1 MSTFSA
7 SIQADINNFEA
18 NIGKA
23 TQSIDKFSQNVGR
36 QLDKVGDSFVS
47 IGKKASVLS
56 AALIAV
62 GFSSFK
68 MAADLEDAIGAS
80 DQIFKNSSKE
90 IQKWAKNLSAQY
102 GIAETEGLTLA
113 NTMGAMLKNIGKLSE
128 SEASKQAA
136 RLVEL
141 SGDLAAMFGGTS
153 QDAARALIGAL
164 KGNNTML
171 DNYGMGVNDATVKTR
186 AFELG
191 LMDAKGEMSLQVKQA
206 ATLSLIM
213 EQSADSLGQAGRE
226 AEGGSGSMRIL
237 TTTIKNLSTSLG
249 EILLPIITPL
259 ITKVGDFVQ
268 KINDL
273 DPKMKKIIVSI
284 GLVGVAVGPM
294 MLALGGLLKLLP
306 LIGAGFTAMTGPVGI
321 AITATAAISFA
332 LYELIKPLTKTNTVA
347 KEVANS
353 TQQLYQELGKEQ
365 IEIDKLFVA
374 YKSAN
379 VGTEEHKRIKDEI
392 ISKYGQFLKNQV
404 DEEGNIINIDDAYKQ
419 LNISLR
425 DQIALKIKNQRLETI
440 STSNINAQA
449 KAITE
454 LTSKID
460 QSDRVKFGVRLNE
473 EFRDFSNSAET
484 DLDKLF
490 DKLVT
495 LTRDEFGI
503 DLMKSDGF
511 FKKIPFQSILKL
523 INSMKEAEMQAQ
535 GVEIAFAGISDVVIS
550 PNAVTTVDVLNTS
563 LENLDEA
570 LDNLGGKALIPEGSL
585 KELSEKLKV
594 LYEKLDNETT
604 QSGRVKVSRLIA
616 DLENQIA
623 RIKVNIKF
631 ELDNKNLA
639 NDSGFDASPIFEL
652 KPLIEKKYEDLSE
665 MKDKFDKEVAEIAQ
679 GVQFFDNMLVGGFV
693 NIFEGLGSAI
703 AGGGNI
709 LGSFSKTI
717 IGTLGDMA
725 VKVGTLV
732 IGFGNAAKAL
742 HAAFTSVFGAAGA
755 VVAGGALIVLGTA
768 VKASISGAMNGGGGS
783 SSGGASSTFRGGYD
797 YNNLGQSEMKGAYAT
812 QDTVTFEIKGDTLV
826 GILEK
831 QSSKNNRL
839 R

>member
-23 TQSIDKFSQNVGR
+23 TQSIDKFSQNVG
-36 QLDKVGDSFVS
+36 QKLEKVGDSFVS

-56 AALIAV
+56 ATLIAV

-171 DNYGMGVNDATVKTR
+171 DNYGMGVNDATVKIR

-321 AITATAAISFA
+321 AVGAIVAGAVLIIKNWDAIKEYFTNGGGSEMFENVKSLALNLWESLKSIFTNIRDVVMDVWERMGSGIVKSFQRSFDIVISIISFVAETFDNFLNIFRDQSVGEA
-332 LYELIKPLTKTNTVA
+332 LEKMKVFFVDAFNGIKDIVLKTIAQMTQGVANFFRFLGLNSLADTMEKWADSLVPIVDKTKQQGEEQSKTNV
-347 KEVANS
+347 
-353 TQQLYQELGKEQ
+353 
-365 IEIDKLFVA
+365 
-374 YKSAN
+374 
-379 VGTEEHKRIKDEI
+379 
-392 ISKYGQFLKNQV
+392 
-404 DEEGNIINIDDAYKQ
+404 
-419 LNISLR
+419 
-425 DQIALKIKNQRLETI
+425 ETK
-440 STSNINAQA
+440 
-449 KAITE
+449 KAIVLTDE
-454 LTSKID
+454 L
-460 QSDRVKFGVRLNE
+460 
-473 EFRDFSNSAET
+473 SNS
-484 DLDKLF
+484 
-490 DKLVT
+490 
-495 LTRDEFGI
+495 
-503 DLMKSDGF
+503 
-511 FKKIPFQSILKL
+511 
-523 INSMKEAEMQAQ
+523 
-535 GVEIAFAGISDVVIS
+535 
-550 PNAVTTVDVLNTS
+550 
-563 LENLDEA
+563 
-570 LDNLGGKALIPEGSL
+570 LDNLFKKDIIPKGSL

-594 LYEKLDNETT
+594 LYEELDNETT
-604 QSGRVKVSRLIA
+604 QSGRVKISRLIA
-616 DLENQIA
+616 DLENQVA

-639 NDSGFDASPIFEL
+639 NDSGFEL
-652 KPLIEKKYEDLSE
+652 KPLIEKEYKDLSE

-768 VKASISGAMNGGGGS
+768 VKASISGAMSGGGGS
-783 SSGGASSTFRGGYD
+783 SSGGASSTFRGGYE

>member
-23 TQSIDKFSQNVGR
+23 TQSIDKFSQNVG
-36 QLDKVGDSFVS
+36 QKLEKVGDSFVS

-56 AALIAV
+56 ATLIAA

-68 MAADLEDAIGAS
+68 MAADVEDAVGATE
-80 DQIFKNSSKE
+80 QIFKENAESVNAWAANLDSSF
-90 IQKWAKNLSAQY
+90 
-102 GIAETEGLTLA
+102 GIAKKEALEYSNL
-113 NTMGAMLKNIGKLSE
+113 MGSMLINIGKLTE
-128 SEASKQAA
+128 EQASKQSAK
-136 RLVEL
+136 LIEL
-141 SGDLAAMFGGTS
+141 AGDLTAMYGGST
-153 QDAARALIGAL
+153 QDAVRALTGAL

-171 DNYGMGVNDATVKTR
+171 DNYGMAVNEALIKQK
-186 AFELG
+186 ALELG
-191 LMDAKGEMSLQVKQA
+191 LMDTSGEMTLQAKQGATLALIWEQTGAAQGQA
-206 ATLSLIM
+206 A
-213 EQSADSLGQAGRE
+213 RE
-226 AEGGSGSMRIL
+226 ADGASGAMRALKTEIINL
-237 TTTIKNLSTSLG
+237 TTELG
-249 EILLPIITPL
+249 DVLLPVITPIISRLKEFVSGFRDLEPETKKTIVVIAGVVAAIGPFLL
-259 ITKVGDFVQ
+259 ILGKV
-268 KINDL
+268 IAIA
-273 DPKMKKIIVSI
+273 P
-284 GLVGVAVGPM
+284 AVG
-294 MLALGGLLKLLP
+294 A
-306 LIGAGFTAMTGPVGI
+306 AVTAMTGPVGI
-321 AITATAAISFA
+321 AVGAIVAGAVLIIKNWDAIKEYFTNGGGSEMFENVKSLALNLWDSLKSIFTNIRDVVMDVWERMGSGIVKSFQRSFDIVISIISFVAETFDNFLNIFRDQSVGEA
-332 LYELIKPLTKTNTVA
+332 LEEMKVFFVDAFNGIKDIVLKVVA
-347 KEVANS
+347 QMTQVVANFFRF
-353 TQQLYQELGKEQ
+353 LELNSLADTMEKWADSLVPIVEKTKEQGKEQ
-365 IEIDKLFVA
+365 SKT
-374 YKSAN
+374 N
-379 VGTEEHKRIKDEI
+379 V
-392 ISKYGQFLKNQV
+392 
-404 DEEGNIINIDDAYKQ
+404 
-419 LNISLR
+419 
-425 DQIALKIKNQRLETI
+425 ETK
-440 STSNINAQA
+440 
-449 KAITE
+449 KAIVLTDE
-454 LTSKID
+454 L
-460 QSDRVKFGVRLNE
+460 
-473 EFRDFSNSAET
+473 SNS
-484 DLDKLF
+484 
-490 DKLVT
+490 
-495 LTRDEFGI
+495 
-503 DLMKSDGF
+503 
-511 FKKIPFQSILKL
+511 
-523 INSMKEAEMQAQ
+523 
-535 GVEIAFAGISDVVIS
+535 
-550 PNAVTTVDVLNTS
+550 
-563 LENLDEA
+563 
-570 LDNLGGKALIPEGSL
+570 LDNLSKKDIIPKGSL

-639 NDSGFDASPIFEL
+639 NDSGFEL
-652 KPLIEKKYEDLSE
+652 KPLIEKNYEDLSE

-768 VKASISGAMNGGGGS
+768 VKASISGAMSGGGGS